1 MIALQPNPVKQ
12 PPKNGGNSKIKSQ
25 EQNLHGATEIEI
37 IIPKKDP
44 TKGISDAKKK
54 KNGYW
59 GIGIEMEMF
68 YSSATYPGSEK
79 ISLVSPGWPADRAG
93 LVPGDVILE
102 ANGLAPG
109 VIDVIRGDGPGHI
122 VLRVMRGQ
130 NIFDIQLDREFIE
143 IR

>member
-1 MIALQPNPVKQ
+1 MIALQPDPVKQ
-12 PPKNGGNSKIKSQ
+12 PPKNGGNSKTKTQ

-68 YSSATYPGSEK
+68 YNSGANPGSQK
-79 ISLVSPGWPADRAG
+79 ISLVSPGWSADRAG
-93 LVPGDVILE
+93 LIPGDIILD

-109 VIDVIRGDGPGHI
+109 IIDVIRGEGPGHL
-122 VLRVMRGQ
+122 VLRVMRGT
-130 NIFDIQLDREFIE
+130 NIFEIQLDREFIQ
-143 IR
+143 IQ